1 MVRMSGKVSEFI
13 IYKCVG
19 AMITP
24 LYQVLLLACYH
35 LLLKYLFQVR
45 DIRGRTKYHGQQ
57 QQQQQQQH
65 MKELQQHLHF
75 SQPASRANKP
85 IELLQM
91 EYAHSGPGGVIL
103 YKPKQPDTPTKTFNN
118 QPANNGNKFDK
129 QPGNVEKICCDD
141 EVQYAEPIRCRIEYR

>member
-1 MVRMSGKVSEFI
+1 
-13 IYKCVG
+13 
-19 AMITP
+19 MITP
-24 LYQVLLLACYH
+24 LPSVLVCYH
-35 LLLKYLFQVR
+35 LLLTFLFQVR
-45 DIRGRTKYHGQQ
+45 DIRGRTKHHGQHQQ
-57 QQQQQQQH
+57 QQQRQQQQQH
-65 MKELQQHLHF
+65 MQELQQHLHF
-75 SQPASRANKP
+75 SQPVRANKP